1 METMIEKLIELSI
14 MSGGLLPLMAVLL
27 LVTLAVVVERSYFFH
42 KVLKSGLAME
52 HDLQM
57 VEYQNVVKL
66 EKLADH
72 YEGSLQ
78 RSIISSALASRGEDA
93 GTMERH
99 IEEAMMWQMPKI
111 DKHVWVLDTSVT
123 LAPLMGLLGT
133 IIGMVH
139 AFDILGTSGAGGA
152 ATRMVT
158 GGIAEALVATGA
170 GLFIAII
177 AVLFLNHFNK
187 RVRLAAHQ
195 MDLLKVMVLNRLYGG
210 GAAHQGM
217 PVREAHSSGVA
228 AIRRRAALAHAPG
241 PGTSGVNRRG
251 GKAL

>member
-1 METMIEKLIELSI
+1 MIEKLIELSI

-27 LVTLAVVVERSYFFH
+27 LVTLAVIVERSYFFH

-52 HDLQM
+52 HDLQL
-57 VEYQNVVKL
+57 VEYQNAGKL
-66 EKLADH
+66 EQLANH

-93 GTMERH
+93 VTMDRH
-99 IEEAMMWQMPKI
+99 IEEAIMWQMPKI

-187 RVRLAAHQ
+187 RIRLALHQ

-210 GAAHQGM
+210 GSAHQGVS
-217 PVREAHSSGVA
+217 VRD
-228 AIRRRAALAHAPG
+228 AHAASVTEMKAG
-241 PGTSGVNRRG
+241 RG
-251 GKAL
+251 Q